1 MKDFLHAP
9 FVIPGMILICIGIIG
24 SLFVPRI
31 EDNMLSML
39 AAFGCCILAF
49 LGASPIM
56 DYFHSKMGS

>member
-9 FVIPGMILICIGIIG
+9 FVIPGIIMICLGIIG

-31 EDNMLSML
+31 EDNLVCML

-56 DYFHSKMGS
+56 DYINHKINS